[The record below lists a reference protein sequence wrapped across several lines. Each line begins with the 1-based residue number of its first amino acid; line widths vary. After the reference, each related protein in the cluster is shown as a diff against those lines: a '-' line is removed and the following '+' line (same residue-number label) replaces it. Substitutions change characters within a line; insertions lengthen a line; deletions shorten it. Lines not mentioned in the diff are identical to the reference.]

1 MLILEW
7 LMISDLSIKLSVKFT
22 TRCNPTF
29 FFPFILFLSFFRPFF
44 LSSFPFIFPFSN
56 FLSSSFPLF
65 YFSLLYFSFL
75 YNYNPSLNNLNKSPR
90 VEAIRNNIHPC
101 TYRIFHFRNDFSCFE
116 KKTRVYNIL
125 DSPHGCGKKIDLFFY
140 IFIFKNW
147 WKIISMDRG
156 VGG

>member
-65 YFSLLYFSFL
+65 YFSLLY
-75 YNYNPSLNNLNKSPR
+75 NYNPSLNNLNKSPR

-116 KKTRVYNIL
+116 EKNKGIYIRFPPRL
-125 DSPHGCGKKIDLFFY
+125 WEKIDLFFY
-140 IFIFKNW
+140 IFIYKNW
-147 WKIISMDRG
+147 G
-156 VGG
+156 ENYFYG